1 MAQAAEDDP
10 ATETRRDVDLA
21 ERERAESAVSS
32 RETGTEPADAGTEQ
46 PRRPTR
52 EREEKLDST
61 PVQPGEAEPR
71 PEAVADQKPEPKRKP
86 PAKPEPEPERE
97 PQHDPKPEPEREPE
111 SKPEPTVESSAA
123 DAAETKTPE
132 EVEPKSA
139 ASAPSRPPIRRGG
152 SLLERSPPP
161 PPPVPPPR
169 QIAAADPEPDKDAQ
183 DYEPGEILLVSADM
197 AEAQSAARQLQA
209 YQLRV
214 KSRQRLGNL
223 GLVLSVF
230 RLPPGDSAPALM
242 ARLQTELPDLNL
254 DTNQRYQ
261 ALNAR
266 RRYAYRLI
274 AWPDPI
280 GSCHRDFR
288 IGMLDAPV
296 ADKHPAL
303 VNAALVRRNFVRGE
317 AASPVHGTAVASLLI
332 GEPGSPAPGL
342 LPGSRLFAAEV
353 FRQRGETTDT
363 TTDTLLAALDWLAGR
378 DVQAINLSLGGEHN
392 RVFEL
397 TLERL
402 LERDIRLVAAAGN
415 RGPDAPPVFPAAQP
429 GVIAVTAVDAV
440 ERLYPDANRGDYIDL
455 AAPGVDIWAADGEA
469 PGRYHTGTS
478 FAAPFVTAALLLA
491 DHRGVDLTGTVKD
504 LGPEGRDDRFGW
516 GLVQVAGGCR

>member
-1 MAQAAEDDP
+1 MAQTTEDDP
-10 ATETRRDVDLA
+10 ATEVRRDVELA
-21 ERERAESAVSS
+21 ERETAEQAVNS

-52 EREEKLDST
+52 EREENQDST
-61 PVQPGEAEPR
+61 PAQPGEAEPR
-71 PEAVADQKPEPKRKP
+71 PEAVADQKPEPQREP
-86 PAKPEPEPERE
+86 QPKPEPEPERE
-97 PQHDPKPEPEREPE
+97 PQHEPEPKP
-111 SKPEPTVESSAA
+111 ESSAA
-123 DAAETKTPE
+123 DVAETKTPE
-132 EVEPKSA
+132 EVEPESA
-139 ASAPSRPPIRRGG
+139 APAPSRPQIQRGG
-152 SLLERSPPP
+152 SLLGRSAPP

-169 QIAAADPEPDKDAQ
+169 QIAAADPAPDRDAQ
-183 DYEPGEILLVSADM
+183 NYEPGEILLVSADM

-230 RLPPGDSAPALM
+230 RLPPGVSPPTLM
-242 ARLQTELPDLNL
+242 ARLRTELPDLDL

-261 ALNAR
+261 TLNAR
-266 RRYAYRLI
+266 RRYAHRLI

-288 IGMLDAPV
+288 IGMLDTPV

-303 VNAALVRRNFVRGE
+303 ADAALVRRNFVRGE

-342 LPGSRLFAAEV
+342 LPGSQLFAAEV

-363 TTDTLLAALDWLAGR
+363 TTDTLLAALDWLAGQ

-397 TLERL
+397 ALERL

-415 RGPDAPPVFPAAQP
+415 RGPEAPPVFPAAQP
-429 GVIAVTAVDAV
+429 GVIAVTAVDAL
-440 ERLYPDANRGDYIDL
+440 ERLYPDANLGDYIDL

-469 PGRYHTGTS
+469 VGRYHTGTS

-504 LGPEGRDDRFGW
+504 LGPEGRDERFGW
-516 GLVQVAGGCR
+516 GLVQVVAGCR